1 MICTLKAHSDRFVR
15 KPDKK
20 YKNFKKINEKV
31 LKKWLTSHM
40 IIYITKIRYKI

>member
-1 MICTLKAHSDRFVR
+1 MKARSDRYVR
-15 KPDKK
+15 KPDNK

-40 IIYITKIRYKI
+40 IIYITKMRYKI